1 MKKIKKEGL
10 LKRSKN
16 IEDKNK
22 VKNKDTIEVTDF
34 VDQPLSFKAKELL
47 KEIKIIQKN
56 VNYRK
61 LKIKG
66 GNMKDYDF
74 SDYRTFKE
82 LFRDLY
88 YRTITIDE
96 AESKQDEFNTV
107 LHLLK
112 KYSPKHD
119 KYVTLKNNL
128 VDNVSKF
135 YKGREKIIEGF
146 KNGVFP
152 LYYDSRYHE
161 ERMKYEEEE
170 KEQEEKQ
177 KPTKDD
183 LITLNKH
190 IIDKETNIN
199 EEVFKKYFNFR
210 KLSDMLMLLNT
221 TEDKTKNTE
230 LVKVINSGLKDLE
243 RNF

>member
-1 MKKIKKEGL
+1 
-10 LKRSKN
+10 
-16 IEDKNK
+16 
-22 VKNKDTIEVTDF
+22 
-34 VDQPLSFKAKELL
+34 
-47 KEIKIIQKN
+47 
-56 VNYRK
+56 
-61 LKIKG
+61 
-66 GNMKDYDF
+66 MKDYDF

-88 YRTITIDE
+88 YRTISIDE

-152 LYYDSRYHE
+152 FYYDREHE
-161 ERMKYEEEE
+161 KRMKSEEE
-170 KEQEEKQ
+170 KAEDELMEMVE
-177 KPTKDD
+177 TEDD
-183 LITLNKH
+183 NRESNHLVI
-190 IIDKETNIN
+190 
-199 EEVFKKYFNFR
+199 KYFFVP
-210 KLSDMLMLLNT
+210 KLKTLLEYFNQN
-221 TEDKTKNTE
+221 KNDSE
-230 LVKVINSGLKDLE
+230 KNNQLVNIIKSGLKDLNNEINEMSEEE
-243 RNF
+243 RKNERVDKIIEIVERILAYIKQQQKKSG